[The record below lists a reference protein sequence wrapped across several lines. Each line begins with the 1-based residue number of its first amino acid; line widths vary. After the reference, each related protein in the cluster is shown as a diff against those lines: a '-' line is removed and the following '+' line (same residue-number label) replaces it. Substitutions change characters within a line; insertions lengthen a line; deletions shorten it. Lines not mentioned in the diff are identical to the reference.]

1 MNKQRESDP
10 MQGKI
15 PFTVLLICIALKEP
29 WSASKPML
37 LSTKNAD
44 ETCAGEDHRGD
55 SRIRNDAGLSQYQV
69 LFENWLPGEFRFI
82 QLQNA
87 VFGKQASGRPSELEG
102 CRGYQGHEEGQ
113 LPTALKLHQ

>member
-1 MNKQRESDP
+1 
-10 MQGKI
+10 
-15 PFTVLLICIALKEP
+15 
-29 WSASKPML
+29 ML

-44 ETCAGEDHRGD
+44 EMRAGEDHRGD

-69 LFENWLPGEFRFI
+69 LFENWLPGEFRFV

-87 VFGKQASGRPSELEG
+87 VFGKQASGRPSEPEG

-113 LPTALKLHQ
+113 LPPALKLHQ